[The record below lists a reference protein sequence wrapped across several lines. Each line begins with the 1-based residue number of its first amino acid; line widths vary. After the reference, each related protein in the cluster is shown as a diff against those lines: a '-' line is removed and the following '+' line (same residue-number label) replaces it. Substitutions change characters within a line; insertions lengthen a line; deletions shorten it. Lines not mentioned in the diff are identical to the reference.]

1 MSKKEAVKMLQQLM
15 EALKSRGL
23 TDEEIQAVIHEAQ
36 VKSQLSQIVGQFV
49 RQVLAI
55 GNWQDGFGQF
65 DLTIAIAEDDDGN
78 LVGWRWQVDA
88 SHGTIG
94 TIVISGKIDLPK
106 QEEAQAQADQPASS
120 RSRSNWSKVLDLASR
135 YGVEVKPYE
144 RKAIAWYA
152 GTILNRIAKN
162 RPEAKNDAE
171 FRQLVAECN
180 ANKSQNAPEAKID

>member
-1 MSKKEAVKMLQQLM
+1 MLQQLM